1 MIRVPIATLLRAVG
15 VAALSAVVMS
25 PAFAVNQSLLV
36 FPVDKPESVDQSV
49 ADTVLSG
56 LRARVGS
63 GVKYD
68 AMTFSAKSALV
79 MRAVAGGSITAVQ
92 AAGPFTAES
101 ASTIAR
107 AVGADAA
114 LIASVEDATV
124 DTAASK
130 ATVTISAQLVSA
142 ADGKP
147 LKTAGASGD
156 AVLAST
162 PDLALLRLAADNA
175 ASKAVAQLFGSS
187 ATPGAPV
194 AVLKPGQTS
203 GATPQG
209 AIAIPEGGKKAKKGN
224 KSGLLIGGLV
234 LAAVS
239 IASSHSGGGGGSNTG
254 GGPPPFPF

>member
-1 MIRVPIATLLRAVG
+1 MIRVPITTLLRAAG
-15 VAALSAVVMS
+15 VVALSATVLS
-25 PAFAVNQSLLV
+25 PVFAVNQSLLV

-79 MRAVAGGSITAVQ
+79 TRAVAGGSLTAAQV
-92 AAGPFTAES
+92 AGPFTAES

-114 LIASVEDATV
+114 LIASVVDAAV

-130 ATVTISAQLVSA
+130 ATVTISAQLVAA

-147 LKTAGASGD
+147 IKTAGASGD
-156 AVLAST
+156 ATMAAT

-175 ASKAVAQLFGSS
+175 AGKAVAQLFGAS
-187 ATPGAPV
+187 AKPGAPV
-194 AVLKPGQTS
+194 TTLQPGQTS
-203 GATPQG
+203 GATSQG
-209 AIAIPEGGKKAKKGN
+209 AAVIPQAGKKAKKSSQ
-224 KSGLLIGGLV
+224 SGLLIGGLILV
-234 LAAVS
+234 GVI
-239 IASSHSGGGGGSNTG
+239 IASSHHSGGGSNTG
-254 GGPPPFPF
+254 GGPPTFPF